1 MIQNENQFNTSKE
14 CSQEQTSY
22 LINLVSAKEF
32 ALKQKLEKLV
42 TLQEYIKGLAMK
54 VLTMMKET
62 KNVGSLTKDFWLL
75 LKQQLFSCC
84 SNV

>member
-1 MIQNENQFNTSKE
+1 MLGKLLTFQVHIKE
-14 CSQEQTSY
+14 
-22 LINLVSAKEF
+22 
-32 ALKQKLEKLV
+32 
-42 TLQEYIKGLAMK
+42 LAMK
-54 VLTMMKET
+54 MLTMMKET